1 MVAVVGAGDFAV
13 AVSEVASH
21 GRSGMEGERLLED
34 IERFRHGV
42 LVVMV
47 GIQERFLLMAL
58 SCCSEG
64 DEEARGEDQEEGEGD

>member
-1 MVAVVGAGDFAV
+1 MVVVMVFT
-13 AVSEVASH
+13 SH

>member
-1 MVAVVGAGDFAV
+1 MQ
-13 AVSEVASH
+13 
-21 GRSGMEGERLLED
+21 GERLLED

-64 DEEARGEDQEEGEGD
+64 DEEARGEDQEEGEGA